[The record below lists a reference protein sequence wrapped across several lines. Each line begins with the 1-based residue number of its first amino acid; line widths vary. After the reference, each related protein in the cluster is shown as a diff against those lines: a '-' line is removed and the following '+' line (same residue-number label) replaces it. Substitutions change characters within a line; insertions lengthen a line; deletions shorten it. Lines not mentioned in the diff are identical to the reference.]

1 MLFFWIRLKNAST
14 LAFWLAALIVPFII
28 ISIGMLFDRG
38 QVAIQVGIYGDL
50 QIESPGRMGE
60 LQMLAFAS
68 SPEWTLINYSD
79 RYQLRQDVAN
89 MRLEL
94 GYAFGEESITLYT
107 REATVANR
115 VTNLLVAA
123 AHLETVAGE
132 VGAAILPFDA
142 DVAAIQARA
151 EGYLADGP
159 LMERIVLVHGD
170 GVDEAEEYVPF
181 RRLFHGLLALF
192 AQLFAMLC
200 ALGFAN
206 KNEKQVLK
214 RLRLAGS
221 SVSYTLSGFAVVF
234 AVSSVVL
241 STTIILGTWMFP
253 GVWMASHIPA
263 AIIYLAIVSGI
274 AILLAIILPEALYTP
289 LLIVG
294 FIFTVLMGGVIFDL
308 REVLEP
314 VSFLRFLFPS
324 HYYMQLILSY

>member
-14 LAFWLAALIVPFII
+14 LAFWLAAFIVPLII
-28 ISIGMLFDRG
+28 ISVGILFDRG
-38 QVAIQVGIYGDL
+38 QVSIQVGIYGDL
-50 QIESPGRMGE
+50 QIDSPG
-60 LQMLAFAS
+60 
-68 SPEWTLINYSD
+68 WTLINYDD

-94 GYAFGEESITLYT
+94 GYVFDEDGITLYT

-132 VGAAILPFDA
+132 VGAAVLPFDA
-142 DVAAIQARA
+142 DAAVIQARA
-151 EGYLADGP
+151 EGYLAHGP
-159 LMERIVLVHGD
+159 LMERVVLVHGD
-170 GVDEAEEYVPF
+170 GIGEAEEYVPF

-214 RLRLAGS
+214 RLQLAGS
-221 SVSYTLSGFAVVF
+221 SISYTLSGFAVVF
-234 AVSSVVL
+234 AMSGV
-241 STTIILGTWMFP
+241 ILAITVIMGAWMFP
-253 GVWMASHIPA
+253 GVWMASHAPA
-263 AIIYLAIVSGI
+263 ALLYLAVVSG
-274 AILLAIILPEALYTP
+274 LAVFLAMSLPEALYSP
-289 LLIVG
+289 LLIIG
-294 FIFTVLMGGVIFDL
+294 FIFTALMGGVIFDL
-308 REVLEP
+308 REVLET

-324 HYYMQLILSY
+324 HYYMQAILIH